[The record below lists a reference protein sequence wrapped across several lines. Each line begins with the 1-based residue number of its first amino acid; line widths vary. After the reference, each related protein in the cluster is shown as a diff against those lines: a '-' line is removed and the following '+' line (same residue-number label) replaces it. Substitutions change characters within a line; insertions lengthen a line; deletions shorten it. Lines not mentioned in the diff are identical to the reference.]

1 MRSNHLIV
9 AWLVMAVSGV
19 SLGAQSRAVPL
30 IEAVKKGDMA
40 TVRRL
45 ATKGPVDAAEV
56 DGTTAMHWAAYGEHL
71 ESVDVLLRA
80 GASAKSANRYGV
92 TPLSLAAL
100 KGSAGIIERLLA
112 AGADPN
118 VTVEGGET
126 PLMSA
131 ARAGRV
137 DAVTALLARGADV
150 HARESTRGQ
159 NALMWAAAEGHAPV
173 IGVLAAAGADVN
185 GRAASPAAV
194 TKGKAQ
200 AGTAGPNM
208 GAPLG
213 RIDELTPLL
222 FAARRGH
229 AEAVTALLDAGARIN
244 DTAVDGSGPA
254 ALAAA
259 NAYYDLALSLLDKGA
274 DPKAASRGWTLLHQ
288 VARTR
293 TPHVRRLPPPYGYDA
308 DASLT
313 LVRKLIEGGVD
324 VNARMTADVNDGYR
338 HFERRVG
345 ATPFYLAAKSGDLK
359 MMRLL
364 LDRGADPGLATN
376 AGDTP
381 LIGLSGLSL
390 GAPGEDGLTDAQTV
404 EAAALML
411 GDRRTDVNAVNKDGF
426 AALHGAAY
434 RGAVGLVQL
443 LVDKGARLDLRTRT
457 GFTPWT
463 IATGWAPDNHAYE
476 QPAAEALIRK
486 LMDERGIP
494 VTGPRGVELQT
505 KLQK

>member
-1 MRSNHLIV
+1 MRANHLIV
-9 AWLVMAVSGV
+9 AWLVLAVSGV
-19 SLGAQSRAVPL
+19 SLGAQGRGVPL
-30 IEAVKKGDMA
+30 VEAVKKGDMPA
-40 TVRRL
+40 VRQFVQQG
-45 ATKGPVDAAEV
+45 KVDVAEV
-56 DGTTAMHWAAYGEHL
+56 DGTTALHWAAYGEHP
-71 ESVDVLLRA
+71 ESVDILLKA

-100 KGSAGIIERLLA
+100 KGNAGIIERLLA

-137 DAVTALLARGADV
+137 DAVKALLARGADV

-159 NALMWAAAEGHAPV
+159 NALMWAAVEGHVPV
-173 IGVLAAAGADVN
+173 IQVLVAAGADVN
-185 GRAASPAAV
+185 GRAAPPAAV
-194 TKGKAQ
+194 GKGKGQ
-200 AGTAGPNM
+200 AAGPNM

-229 AEAVTALLDAGARIN
+229 TEAVTALLDAGARIN
-244 DTAVDGSGPA
+244 DTAADGSGPA

-259 NAYYDLALSLLDKGA
+259 NAYYDLALLLLDKGA
-274 DPKAASRGWTLLHQ
+274 DPKAASRGWTLVHQ

-313 LVRKLIEGGVD
+313 LVKKLIERGVD

-345 ATPFYLAAKSGDLK
+345 ATPFYLAAKAGDVK

-364 LDRGADPGLATN
+364 LDSGADPGLATN

-411 GDRRTDVNAVNKDGF
+411 KDPRTDVNAVNKDGF
-426 AALHGAAY
+426 TALHGAAY

-443 LVDKGARLDLRTRT
+443 LVDKGARLDLKTKT

-494 VTGPRGVELQT
+494 VTGPRGIELQT
-505 KLQK
+505 KLQQ